1 MFFNLGV
8 AYAMNEILKMQK
20 GRENAMRK
28 AEEARDKSWAQYE
41 LECLK
46 REGRGIH

>member
-1 MFFNLGV
+1 MVFDFGV
-8 AYAMNEILKMQK
+8 GYAMNEIRKMQK
-20 GRENAMRK
+20 DRENAMRK

-46 REGRGIH
+46 REGRGVH